1 MEFRVLGS
9 LEILSGGDAVPL
21 TARKHRE
28 LVAALVLS
36 RNRVVSRDALIDVLW
51 GGRPPP
57 SARKLLRVYVSQV
70 RRLLARD
77 RLETRPGGYLLRVDD
92 GELDSARFDD
102 LLRRGR
108 SELRHG
114 RAKAAH
120 GLLSAALA
128 LWRGSALADVADE
141 EFARTEAG
149 RLDEARLGCIEGRIE
164 ADLALG
170 RHAEVVPELE
180 ALVDRHPLR
189 ERPHRQ
195 LMLAFYRS
203 GRQADALAVY
213 RRVRA
218 VLVDSLGLDPSPE
231 LEELHRSI
239 LQHDRS
245 LDLGAAGGGLDR
257 QPASA
262 LPAPLTATVGRDR
275 EILALR
281 EFLVGRDARL
291 VTLVGPGGIGKTR
304 LAVEAAIATAES
316 FESGAVFVDLA
327 DASDWAQCQSAIA
340 HALDLREDGATS
352 TADLLATHLR
362 ECDLLLV
369 LDNFE
374 QLAPVAPLV
383 AKTVAA
389 APGLTVL
396 VTSRVSL
403 HVSGEHV
410 FPVAPLDSEDAVE
423 LFRARAAAAGAPMAE
438 GELAT
443 AEEICELLDGLPLAI
458 ELAAPWLRSLP
469 ADELLRRLENR
480 LGLLIAGPHD
490 LPERQRTMRATLDWS
505 YDLLS
510 RGARDTLAQLSVFVG
525 GFALED
531 AEAVYRGEQLIEH
544 LKAILDL
551 NFVGRDRSR
560 YRLLEVVREYAADRL
575 QDDGDVR
582 SRHAAHFLEIA
593 EAAESGLTGPDQ
605 AEWLRRL
612 DGDHGN
618 LLAALAWYSS
628 RRETDS
634 ELRLAAALARFW
646 YIRGHLAEGSL
657 LLEDAIRRAGDQ
669 GDPSCLAKAFRAGSS
684 LAVLQGDYGRARDL
698 SERGLASYR
707 QLDDDVGIARS
718 LSNLGAIL
726 HAEGEPDLAIE
737 VLDESVSRSE
747 TISDAR
753 LRALA
758 LNNRGDVAL
767 SQSDWATAQTCFSQ
781 SLALLRSLDDSANI
795 ARSLYNLGAVA
806 LGRRQF
812 GEAARLLHESLL
824 LSYELGDQE
833 DIVWCLVGLGMVANR
848 GGASRD
854 AALLLQTALSLLARI
869 GASMKPFEQHLF
881 DRTRAAIREDGGPD
895 LDDVPALTV
904 EEAIRL
910 ATTST
915 QELQR
920 ERRDSNPRPPA

>member
-1 MEFRVLGS
+1 MEFRVLGT

-28 LVAALVLS
+28 LVVALILS
-36 RNRVVSRDALIDVLW
+36 RNRVCSREVLIDRLW
-51 GGRPPP
+51 GEHPPP

-70 RRLLARD
+70 RRVLAGD

-92 GELDSARFDD
+92 SELDSARFDK

-108 SELRHG
+108 SELRQG
-114 RAKAAH
+114 RVKAAH
-120 GLLSAALA
+120 GLLSTGLS
-128 LWRGSALADVADE
+128 LWRGAALADVADK

-149 RLDEARLGCIEGRIE
+149 RLDEARLGCVEDRIDAE
-164 ADLALG
+164 LLLG
-170 RHAEVVPELE
+170 RHAEIVPELE
-180 ALVDRHPLR
+180 VLVGQHPLR
-189 ERPHRQ
+189 EMPRRQ
-195 LMLAFYRS
+195 LMLALYRS

-213 RRVRA
+213 RGVRE

-231 LEELHRSI
+231 LEELHRKI

-245 LDLGAAGGGLDR
+245 LDLGTVGRGIDE

-262 LPAPLTATVGRDR
+262 IPAPLTETVGRDR
-275 EILALR
+275 EISALR
-281 EFLVGRDARL
+281 DLLADRGARL
-291 VTLVGPGGIGKTR
+291 VTLAGPGGIGKTR
-304 LAVEAAIATAES
+304 LAVEAAIATADV

-327 DASDWAQCQSAIA
+327 GASDWAQCQAAIT
-340 HALDLREDGATS
+340 HALDLRDGGATS
-352 TADLLATHLR
+352 TPDLLETHLR

-374 QLAPVAPLV
+374 QLAAVAPSV
-383 AKTVAA
+383 AKTLAT

-396 VTSRVSL
+396 VTSRISL
-403 HVSGEHV
+403 RVSGEHV
-410 FPVAPLDSEDAVE
+410 FPVAPLDSENAVE
-423 LFRARAAAAGAPMAE
+423 LFCARAAAAGAPMAE

-443 AEEICELLDGLPLAI
+443 AEKICELLDGLPLAI

-469 ADELLRRLENR
+469 ADELLRRLQDR

-490 LPERQRTMRATLDWS
+490 LPERQRTMRATIDWS

-510 RGARDTLAQLSVFVG
+510 HSAQQALAQLSVFVG
-525 GFALED
+525 GFTLWD

-544 LKAILDL
+544 LKDILDL
-551 NFVGRDRSR
+551 NLLGRDGSR
-560 YRLLEVVREYAADRL
+560 YRLLEVVREYAVERLAD
-575 QDDGDVR
+575 DVEVR
-582 SRHAAHFLEIA
+582 SRHAVHFLQVA
-593 EAAESGLTGPDQ
+593 EAAEHGLTGPDQ

-618 LLAALAWYSS
+618 LLAALAWFAS
-628 RRETDS
+628 RGETDF

-646 YIRGHLAEGSL
+646 YIRGHLTEGTA
-657 LLEDAIRRAGDQ
+657 LLEGAIRRAGDD
-669 GDPSCLAKAFRAGSS
+669 GDPNCLAKAFRADSS
-684 LAVLQGDYGRARDL
+684 LAVLQGDYERARRL
-698 SERGLASYR
+698 SERGLAYYR

-737 VLDESVSRSE
+737 VLDESISRSE
-747 TISDAR
+747 SISDAR

-767 SQSDWATAQTCFSQ
+767 SQHDWATAHRCFSQ
-781 SLALLRSLDDSANI
+781 SLALLRSLDDAANI

-806 LGRRQF
+806 LGRQQF
-812 GEAARLLHESLL
+812 DEAVGLLHESLL

-833 DIVWCLVGLGMVANR
+833 DIVWCLVGLGAVAVQY
-848 GGASRD
+848 GASRD
-854 AALLLQTALSLLARI
+854 AALLLQTALSLLTRI
-869 GASMKPFEQHLF
+869 DASMKPFEQHLF
-881 DRTRAAIREDGGPD
+881 DRTRASIRKSDGPE
-895 LDDVPALTV
+895 LDDVPALTL
-904 EEAIRL
+904 EGAIRL

-915 QELQR
+915 ARSPSSL
-920 ERRDSNPRPPA
+920 